1 MRTLAL
7 LLLLAPPALAA
18 GGVGLV
24 AGPGSR
30 LWLEGT
36 STLHPYSSTAT
47 AVLAE
52 LKIEAAGAAG
62 ALAAAQAGKPAS
74 LSLAVPVA
82 GLKSEHS
89 GLDKNLRA
97 ALKAEEFPE
106 IAFTLDAYRK
116 APEGSGRF
124 LATGKLSVAGRSN
137 PIELEVA
144 LAARDGVLLVEG
156 EEPLLMTDYGIKP
169 PKMMLG
175 AIKTG
180 DRVVVKFRLEL
191 APEAGKAP

>member
-1 MRTLAL
+1 MRALAL
-7 LLLLAPPALAA
+7 LLLLVPAALAA
-18 GGVGLV
+18 GTGLV
-24 AGPGSR
+24 ARPGSR

-47 AVLAE
+47 TVQ
-52 LKIEAAGAAG
+52 AALEIGTPGAAG

-82 GLKSEHS
+82 GLKSAHT

-97 ALKAEEFPE
+97 ALKAEAFPE

-116 APEGSGRF
+116 APEGPGRF
-124 LATGKLSVAGRSN
+124 LATGRLSVAGRTN

-144 LAARDGVLLVEG
+144 LSAREGVLLVDG
-156 EEPLLMTDYGIKP
+156 EEPLSMTDYGITP

-180 DRVVVKFRLEL
+180 DRVVVKFHLEL